1 MSALSLIGKIDQK
14 LSFILGTLI
23 GRKYDDNSIA
33 EKDVK
38 EAEAEVKALTEQ
50 AEAEAEIAQNLCE
63 EIINESDQIALIS
76 AVNVLSNFVLIENG
90 YFDGAEFT
98 KDEVDEMTLLD
109 NEDLVILSEYKEQAA
124 EMIKELLGDVD
135 DGKYIE
141 LAFIKLEEVTTNE

>member
-1 MSALSLIGKIDQK
+1 MSALTIIGKIDQK
-14 LSFILGTLI
+14 LSFILGTLV
-23 GRKYDDNSIA
+23 GRKYDAIT
-33 EKDVK
+33 EQDVK
-38 EAEAEVKALTEQ
+38 EIQAEAEALTEQ

-98 KDEVDEMTLLD
+98 KDEVDEMALLD

-124 EMIKELLGDVD
+124 EMLKELLGDID
-135 DGKYIE
+135 DGGYVD
-141 LAFIKLEEVTTNE
+141 LALTKLEEVATNE

>member
-76 AVNVLSNFVLIENG
+76 AVNVLSNFVLIEYG

-98 KDEVDEMTLLD
+98 KDEVDEMALLD

-124 EMIKELLGDVD
+124 EMLKELLGDID
-135 DGKYIE
+135 DGEYVD
-141 LAFIKLEEVTTNE
+141 LAFTKLEEVTTNE